1 MLINYCQSDIFNPT
15 RISNF
20 LKILFEEGRGMKL
33 EDIVIVKIGRN
44 LSRGNEKND
53 LTLDAYSYEDLI
65 KDLDGSFLESKVSP
79 YSANLNHKDGYLSRA
94 GDVVFSFVSSKA
106 GIVSDLNQGKII
118 NQNFAKLII
127 RYDLLDSRYLCY
139 VLNESYSMKK
149 QMAISMQGSTVPK
162 LTPAI
167 LKELEIKLPSMG
179 KQRTIGKAYFF
190 LRKRQALAK
199 KQAELEEQLYLE
211 VLKQLENL

>member
-1 MLINYCQSDIFNPT
+1 M
-15 RISNF
+15 R
-20 LKILFEEGRGMKL
+20 L
-33 EDIVIVKIGRN
+33 EDIVTVKIGRN

-53 LTLDAYSYEDLI
+53 LTLVAYSYEDLI
-65 KDLDGSFLESKVSP
+65 HDLDGLFLDSKTSFSKD
-79 YSANLNHKDGYLSRA
+79 LNHNDGYLSSA
-94 GDVVFSFVSSKA
+94 GEVVFSFVSSKA
-106 GIVSDLNQGKII
+106 GIVSDLNQGKVI

-127 RYDLLDSRYLCY
+127 GYDDLDSSYLCY

-162 LTPAI
+162 LTPSI
-167 LKELEIKLPSMG
+167 LKELEIKLPTLE
-179 KQRTIGKAYFF
+179 KQRMIGKAYFF

-211 VLKQLENL
+211 VLKQLEQ

>member
-1 MLINYCQSDIFNPT
+1 
-15 RISNF
+15 
-20 LKILFEEGRGMKL
+20 MKL
-33 EDIVIVKIGRN
+33 GEIVTVKIGRN

-53 LTLDAYSYEDLI
+53 LTLVAYSYEDLMN
-65 KDLDGSFLESKVSP
+65 DLDGSFLDSQASTYRENS
-79 YSANLNHKDGYLSRA
+79 NHKDGYLSSA

-106 GIVSDLNQGKII
+106 GIVSDLNQGKVI

-127 RYDLLDSRYLCY
+127 ERDHLDRSYLCY
-139 VLNESYSMKK
+139 ALNESYSMEK

-167 LKELEIKLPSMG
+167 LKELEIKLPNIG
-179 KQRTIGKAYFF
+179 KQRTIGKAYFY

-199 KQAELEEQLYLE
+199 KQAELEGQLYLE
-211 VLKQLENL
+211 VLKQLDQ

>member
-1 MLINYCQSDIFNPT
+1 
-15 RISNF
+15 
-20 LKILFEEGRGMKL
+20 MKL
-33 EDIVIVKIGRN
+33 EDIVTVRIGRN

-53 LTLDAYSYEDLI
+53 LTLVTYSYEDLMN
-65 KDLDGSFLESKVSP
+65 DLDGSFLDSQASF
-79 YSANLNHKDGYLSRA
+79 YSGNSNNQKDSYLSRA

-106 GIVSDLNQGKII
+106 GIVSALNQGKII

-127 RYDLLDSRYLCY
+127 EHDHLDSSYLCY
-139 VLNESYSMKK
+139 ALNESYSMKK

-167 LKELEIKLPSMG
+167 LKELEINLPTLE
-179 KQRTIGKAYFF
+179 KQRTIGKAYFC

-199 KQAELEEQLYLE
+199 KQSELEEELYLE
-211 VLKQLENL
+211 VLKQLDQ

>member
-1 MLINYCQSDIFNPT
+1 
-15 RISNF
+15 
-20 LKILFEEGRGMKL
+20 MKL
-33 EDIVIVKIGRN
+33 EDIVTVKIGRN

-53 LTLDAYSYEDLI
+53 FTLVAYSYEDLMN
-65 KDLDGSFLESKVSP
+65 DLEGLFLDSQASSFSGNS
-79 YSANLNHKDGYLSRA
+79 NHKDSYLSSA

-127 RYDLLDSRYLCY
+127 EHDHLDSSYLCY
-139 VLNESYSMKK
+139 ALNESYSMKK

-167 LKELEIKLPSMG
+167 LKELEFNLPSIE

-211 VLKQLENL
+211 VLKQLDQ

>member
-1 MLINYCQSDIFNPT
+1 
-15 RISNF
+15 
-20 LKILFEEGRGMKL
+20 MKL
-33 EDIVIVKIGRN
+33 EDIVTVKIGRN

-53 LTLDAYSYEDLI
+53 LTLVAYSYEDLMN
-65 KDLDGSFLESKVSP
+65 DLDGSILGPQASSVSEN
-79 YSANLNHKDGYLSRA
+79 SNHKDGYLSSA

-118 NQNFAKLII
+118 NQNFAKLIFESNQ
-127 RYDLLDSRYLCY
+127 LDRHYLCY
-139 VLNESYSMKK
+139 ALNESNSMKR

-167 LKELEIKLPSMG
+167 LKELEIKLPSIG

-199 KQAELEEQLYLE
+199 KQAELEEQLFLE
-211 VLKQLENL
+211 VLKQLDH

>member
-1 MLINYCQSDIFNPT
+1 
-15 RISNF
+15 
-20 LKILFEEGRGMKL
+20 MKL
-33 EDIVIVKIGRN
+33 EEIVTVKIGRN

-53 LTLDAYSYEDLI
+53 LTLVAYAYEDLI
-65 KDLDGSFLESKVSP
+65 NDLDGSFLDSQAGSN
-79 YSANLNHKDGYLSRA
+79 SGNSNHKDGYLCSA

-127 RYDLLDSRYLCY
+127 EHDYLDRRYLCY
-139 VLNESYSMKK
+139 ALNESSSMKK

-167 LKELEIKLPSMG
+167 LKELQIKLPSME
-179 KQRTIGKAYFF
+179 KQRIIGKAYFF

-199 KQAELEEQLYLE
+199 KQMELEEQLYLE
-211 VLKQLENL
+211 VLKQLDQS

>member
-1 MLINYCQSDIFNPT
+1 MALFLDSQAS
-15 RISNF
+15 SN
-20 LKILFEEGRGMKL
+20 
-33 EDIVIVKIGRN
+33 
-44 LSRGNEKND
+44 SGN
-53 LTLDAYSYEDLI
+53 S
-65 KDLDGSFLESKVSP
+65 
-79 YSANLNHKDGYLSRA
+79 NHKDGYLSSA

-127 RYDLLDSRYLCY
+127 ENEHLDKHYLCY
-139 VLNESYSMKK
+139 ALNESSSMKK

-167 LKELEIKLPSMG
+167 LKELEIKLPTIE

-211 VLKQLENL
+211 VLKQLDQ

>member
-1 MLINYCQSDIFNPT
+1 
-15 RISNF
+15 
-20 LKILFEEGRGMKL
+20 MKL
-33 EDIVIVKIGRN
+33 EDIVTVRVGRN

-53 LTLDAYSYEDLI
+53 LTLVAYSYEDLRN
-65 KDLDGSFLESKVSP
+65 DLDGSFLDSQASS
-79 YSANLNHKDGYLSRA
+79 YSGNLNHKESYLSSA

-127 RYDLLDSRYLCY
+127 EHDYLDSSYLCY
-139 VLNESYSMKK
+139 ALNESYSMKK

-167 LKELEIKLPSMG
+167 LKELEIKLPNIE

-199 KQAELEEQLYLE
+199 KQAELEEQLYLKI
-211 VLKQLENL
+211 LKQLDQ